1 MMEDFN
7 IDDFSEGE
15 ELNPSAYN
23 PEDYPTKET
32 VLDFI
37 ALNCNEPP
45 VNIDLM
51 ELSINGSVKR
61 DPMEMY
67 LQSKYISSSNLKN
80 ALKTPRSF
88 YYDWERVF
96 EEKEKPHFQ
105 LGTFAHMAFLEPRLF
120 ELVKVEPNCNQA
132 SKEGVLAM
140 IRYYNELLAKE
151 AGYVKEVEDDIPS
164 VNWNF
169 NVLKEY
175 RDRLRQ
181 TCIDLGY
188 SFISEEMSMIINA
201 LKRSYYWYGG
211 GIIQQLL
218 KGACSEVSFYGRDK
232 ETQLDVRVRPDYFN
246 IEENIGVNAVI
257 SFKTTRADDLGKFY
271 YDCAKLKYELSEGM
285 YQEVMSSIT
294 GRKFNVTIM
303 IMLQTVEPYD
313 VAVLFWSPDDLANGK
328 YKYHYALSIVKDCFE
343 KKWFPGY
350 DAKAEEG
357 ARGIIDMQLPEWS
370 HKLLHPV
377 AIDDFE

>member
-1 MMEDFN
+1 
-7 IDDFSEGE
+7 
-15 ELNPSAYN
+15 
-23 PEDYPTKET
+23 
-32 VLDFI
+32 
-37 ALNCNEPP
+37 
-45 VNIDLM
+45 
-51 ELSINGSVKR
+51 
-61 DPMEMY
+61 MEMY
-67 LQSKYISSSNLKN
+67 LQSKCISSSNLKN

-132 SKEGVLAM
+132 SKEGVLST

-169 NVLKEY
+169 NILKEC

-201 LKRSYYWYGG
+201 LKRNYYWYGG

-218 KGACSEVSFYGRDK
+218 KGACSEVSFYGKDE
-232 ETQLDVRVRPDYFN
+232 ETGLDVRVRPDYFN
-246 IEENIGVNAVI
+246 VEENIGVNAVI

>member
-1 MMEDFN
+1 MDALNLNDMV
-7 IDDFSEGE
+7 EGD

-23 PEDYPTKET
+23 PADYPLKES

-37 ALNCNEPP
+37 ALNCNHPP
-45 VNIDLM
+45 VNIDLKL
-51 ELSINGSVKR
+51 LSRKGVAKR

-67 LQSKYISSSNLKN
+67 LQSRHLSSSNLKN

-96 EEKEKPHFQ
+96 EEKPKPCFQ
-105 LGTFAHMAFLEPRLF
+105 LGTFAHMAFLEPRMF
-120 ELVKVEPNCNQA
+120 TLVKKEPACNQA
-132 SKEGVLAM
+132 SKDGVLSM
-140 IRYYNELLAKE
+140 INFYCGILSQEKE
-151 AGYVKEVEDDIPS
+151 YAAPLEDDKPS
-164 VNWNF
+164 SKWNF
-169 NVLKEY
+169 NALKAY
-175 RDRLRQ
+175 RDARRQ
-181 TCIDLGY
+181 ECIDFGY
-188 SFISEEMSMIINA
+188 SFISEEMYLIIKA
-201 LKRSYYWYGG
+201 LEKNYYWYGG
-211 GIIQQLL
+211 GIIPQLL
-218 KGACSEVSFYGRDK
+218 KGAYSEVSFYGMDE
-232 ETQLDVRVRPDYFN
+232 ETGLNVRVRPDYFN

-285 YQEVMSSIT
+285 YQEVMSSVT
-294 GRKFNVTIM
+294 GRKFTVTIM

-313 VAVLFWSPDDLANGK
+313 VAVLFWSPDDLSNGK
-328 YKYHYALSIVKDCFE
+328 YKYHYALSIVKDCFD

-357 ARGIIDMQLPEWS
+357 ARGIIDMQLPDWS
-370 HKLLHPV
+370 KKLLHPV

>member
-1 MMEDFN
+1 MIDFDLN
-7 IDDFSEGE
+7 NCVEGE

-23 PEDYPTKET
+23 PDDYPTKDT

-37 ALNCNEPP
+37 ALNSYKKPI
-45 VNIDLM
+45 NIDLKS
-51 ELSINGSVKR
+51 LSVNGTVKR
-61 DPMEMY
+61 DPMETY
-67 LQSKYISSSNLKN
+67 LESRHISSSNLKS

-96 EEKEKPHFQ
+96 EEKPKPCFQ

-120 ELVKVEPNCNQA
+120 ELVKVEPACNQA
-132 SKEGVLAM
+132 SKDGVIQM
-140 IRYYNELLAKE
+140 IKFYEELLANE
-151 AGYVKEVEDDIPS
+151 ENYARDAESESPS
-164 VNWNF
+164 EKWNF
-169 NVLKEY
+169 NALKEY
-175 RDRLRQ
+175 RDDLKQ
-181 TCIDLGY
+181 KLIDFGY
-188 SFISEEMSMIINA
+188 SFISEEMNMIITA
-201 LKRSYYWYGG
+201 LKRNYYWYGG
-211 GIIQQLL
+211 GIIPQIL
-218 KGACSEVSFYGRDK
+218 KGAYSEVSFYGKDE
-232 ETQLDVRVRPDYFN
+232 ETGLNVKVRPDYFN
-246 IEENIGVNAVI
+246 VEENIGVNAVI

-285 YQEVMSSIT
+285 YQEVMSGVT
-294 GRKFNVTIM
+294 GRNFNVTIM

-328 YKYHYALSIVKDCFE
+328 YKYHYALSIVKDCFD

-357 ARGIIDMQLPEWS
+357 ARGIIDMQLPDWS
-370 HKLLHPV
+370 KKLLHPV

>member
-1 MMEDFN
+1 MMDFDLN
-7 IDDFSEGE
+7 SMAEGE

-23 PEDYPTKET
+23 PDDYPAKEDI
-32 VLDFI
+32 LEFI
-37 ALNCNEPP
+37 ALNDSRPP
-45 VNIDLM
+45 VNIDLKS
-51 ELSINGSVKR
+51 LSRNGIVKR

-67 LQSKYISSSNLKN
+67 LQSRHISSSNLKN

-88 YYDWERVF
+88 YYDYERVF
-96 EEKEKPHFQ
+96 EEKQKPCFQ

-120 ELVKVEPNCNQA
+120 GLVKVEPACNQA
-132 SKEGVLAM
+132 SKGGVLTM
-140 IRYYNELLAKE
+140 IRFYDGLLRDTKEYAKE
-151 AGYVKEVEDDIPS
+151 AEDDSPS
-164 VNWNF
+164 VNWSF
-169 NVLKEY
+169 NALKEY
-175 RDRLRQ
+175 RDKLRQ
-181 TCIDLGY
+181 SCLDLGY
-188 SFISEEMSMIINA
+188 SFISEEMSMIIKA
-201 LKRSYYWYGG
+201 LERNYYWYGG
-211 GIIQQLL
+211 GIIRQLL
-218 KGACSEVSFYGRDK
+218 KGAMSEVSFYGRDE
-232 ETQLDVRVRPDYFN
+232 ETGLDVRVRPDYFN

-285 YQEVMSSIT
+285 YQEVMSNVT
-294 GRKFNVTIM
+294 GRNFNVTIM

-328 YKYHYALSIVKDCFE
+328 YKYHYALSIVKDCFD

-370 HKLLHPV
+370 KKLLHPV
-377 AIDDFE
+377 AIDDF

>member
-1 MMEDFN
+1 MEGFN
-7 IDDFSEGE
+7 FDNVAEGE

-23 PEDYPTKET
+23 PDDYPTKET

-37 ALNCNEPP
+37 SQNCNRKPI
-45 VNIDLM
+45 NIDLKS
-51 ELSINGSVKR
+51 LSVNGTVKR
-61 DPMEMY
+61 DSMETY
-67 LQSKYISSSNLKN
+67 LESRHISSSNLKN

-96 EEKEKPHFQ
+96 EEKQRPCFQ
-105 LGTFAHMAFLEPRLF
+105 LGTFAHMAFLEPRMF
-120 ELVKVEPNCNQA
+120 EQVKVEPLCNQA
-132 SKEGVLAM
+132 SKEGVLTL
-140 IRYYNELLAKE
+140 INFYCNLLENDENYAGE
-151 AGYVKEVEDDIPS
+151 AEDEIPS
-164 VNWNF
+164 DKWNF
-169 NVLKEY
+169 SALKEY
-175 RDRLRQ
+175 RDKKRRDCL
-181 TCIDLGY
+181 DLGY
-188 SFISEEMSMIINA
+188 SFITEEMSMIIEA
-201 LKRSYYWYGG
+201 LKRNYYWYGG
-211 GIIQQLL
+211 GIIPQLL
-218 KGACSEVSFYGRDK
+218 KGAYSEVSFYGKDE
-232 ETQLDVRVRPDYFN
+232 ETGLDVRVRPDYFN
-246 IEENIGVNAVI
+246 VEENIGANAVI

-294 GRKFNVTIM
+294 GRNFNVTIM

-350 DAKAEEG
+350 DAKSEEG
-357 ARGIIDMQLPEWS
+357 ARGVIDMQLPDWS
-370 HKLLHPV
+370 KKLLHPV